1 MDISAF
7 LASNLPAIAPEI
19 GLTILAVVILLL
31 DSYLPGDRRNIAY
44 VAAIGM
50 AVLAITPF
58 VWSPGVAGACV
69 DCWGGMIRHDIMAQ
83 VFKVMVLFAGA
94 ITCLMAVNDSH
105 VGQKGE
111 FYLIITICTVGG
123 CLMAGASDL
132 IMLFIALETVSIPL
146 YVLAGFRRTDERSS
160 ESGMKYFLFGSFA
173 SAMLLY
179 GLSLLYGFTGSTNL
193 SLIAEALASADVASE
208 TGIIPVLG
216 ALTLVVVGFGFKI
229 SAAPFHF
236 WTPDVYEG
244 APTPVTGFV
253 SVASKAASFALLMR
267 FFMSAFPA
275 AVVVDNQSIQL
286 FWANLIAI
294 VAIISMTL
302 GNILALRQ
310 SNMKR
315 MLAYSS
321 IAQAGY
327 ALIGVASLQS
337 IDPVTASVSTETLY
351 AVSSVSFYMFM
362 YTFSNLLVF
371 AGVILFS
378 EAAGTEEISE
388 YAGMQRRSPWLAMV
402 MTIGLLSLA
411 GIPPAA
417 GFVGKFFLFQAAVES
432 GLVGLAIIGVLNSII
447 ALYYYLVVIK
457 IMWVDPG
464 PDEDV
469 QVVIPRPMAWTF
481 GITSIVVILLGVL
494 PAAVI
499 DWAREGAISVA
510 QAMISG
516 L

>member
-1 MDISAF
+1 MDIGAF
-7 LASNLPAIAPEI
+7 LASQLPAIAPEI

-31 DSYLPGDRRNIAY
+31 DSYMPGDRRNIAY
-44 VAAIGM
+44 VAAITM
-50 AVLAITPF
+50 AGLAITPF
-58 VWSPGVAGACV
+58 IWYPGAAGACV
-69 DCWGGMIRHDIMAQ
+69 DCWGGMIRHDMLAQ

-94 ITCLMAVNDSH
+94 ITSLMAVSDSG
-105 VGQKGE
+105 VGAKGE
-111 FYLIITICTVGG
+111 FYLIITVSTLGG

-132 IMLFIALETVSIPL
+132 IMLFVALETVSIPL

-179 GLSLLYGFTGSTNL
+179 GLSLLYGFAGTTNL
-193 SLIAEALASADVASE
+193 TAIAEVLASGEAA
-208 TGIIPVLG
+208 TGDNIVPVLG
-216 ALTLVVVGFGFKI
+216 AMTLVIVGFGFKI

-267 FFMSAFPA
+267 FFMATFPA
-275 AVVVDNQSIQL
+275 AVVLDNQSIQF
-286 FWANLIAI
+286 FWANL
-294 VAIISMTL
+294 VAIIAVISMTL
-302 GNILALRQ
+302 GNVLALRQ
-310 SNMKR
+310 ENIKR

-327 ALIGVASLQS
+327 ALIGVASLQTV
-337 IDPVTASVSTETLY
+337 DPTY
-351 AVSSVSFYMFM
+351 AVSSVAFYLFM

-371 AGVILFS
+371 AGIILFS
-378 EAAGTEEISE
+378 EAAGTEKISE
-388 YAGMQRRSPWLAMV
+388 YAGMQRRAPWLAMV

-417 GFVGKFFLFQAAVES
+417 GFVGKFFLFQAAVEAN
-432 GLVGLAIIGVLNSII
+432 LVGLAIIGVLNSIV

-457 IMWVDPG
+457 VMWVDAG
-464 PDEDV
+464 PDDD
-469 QVVIPRPMAWTF
+469 QLIQIPRPLAWSF
-481 GITSIVVILLGVL
+481 GIASIAVLILGVL
-494 PAAVI
+494 PAGLI
-499 DWAREGAISVA
+499 DRAREAAQDVA

-516 L
+516 M